1 MPSAKAVARGAVE
14 GVAGDAEGQ
23 VGDVAAHD
31 SDTFVCHLVLSLCRG
46 IVAISSGDS
55 IGGMPVDPKLQAI
68 LDAGKALG
76 GKPVDTQ
83 TPGEARAERAEM
95 MARFVPMP
103 EYAGGRVEERTIVAE
118 GREIPVR
125 VYTPPLKQR
134 PLPVLVFFHGGGW
147 VVCTLET
154 HDPYCRAL
162 ATEAGVV
169 VVSVDYRLAPE
180 HKFPA
185 GLEDC
190 RVATEWVLTHA
201 QELGG
206 NSQVLVGGDSAGG
219 TMATVV
225 ALLLRDKG
233 VTGLA
238 GQILIYP
245 VTAHYDPPTASY
257 LENAEG
263 YGLTRKGMMW
273 FWDHYLNDKGEA
285 GDFRAAPLMASS
297 LLGLPRAFVVTA
309 EYDVLRDE
317 GQAYAKRMAEAGVEV
332 THVFVEGMN
341 HGFACSANEFPFL
354 RQAKDVLRRVA
365 AWVAA
370 G

>member
-1 MPSAKAVARGAVE
+1 MMMTRWLVIQWIFLLSI
-14 GVAGDAEGQ
+14 
-23 VGDVAAHD
+23 VAA
-31 SDTFVCHLVLSLCRG
+31 SR
-46 IVAISSGDS
+46 GDS
-55 IGGMPVDPKLQAI
+55 IGGMPVDAKLQAI

-76 GKPVDTQ
+76 RKPVELQ
-83 TPGEARAERAEM
+83 TPAEARAERADMVEQ
-95 MARFVPMP
+95 FVPMP
-103 EYAGGRVEERTIVAE
+103 EYAGVRVEDRAILTADSAG
-118 GREIPVR
+118 GREIAVR
-125 VYTPPLKQR
+125 IYRPAADDG
-134 PLPVLVFFHGGGW
+134 PLPVVVFFHGGGW

-162 ATEAGVV
+162 ATEAGVI

-190 RVATEWVLTHA
+190 VAATEWVLAHA
-201 QELGG
+201 GELGVSG
-206 NSQVLVGGDSAGG
+206 LRVFVAGDSAGG
-219 TMATVV
+219 TMAAVV

-257 LENAEG
+257 LEMAEG

-273 FWDHYLNDKGEA
+273 FWDQYLKDKSDAE
-285 GDFRAAPLMASS
+285 DFRAAPLRAAS
-297 LLGLPRAFVVTA
+297 LRGLPRAFVVTA

-317 GQAYAKRMAEAGVEV
+317 GQAYAKRLEEAGVEV
-332 THVFVEGMN
+332 THVFVPGMN
-341 HGFACSANEFPFL
+341 HGFACSMNEFPFL
-354 RQAKDVLRRVA
+354 PQAKDLLRKVA
-365 AWVAA
+365 EWVAPVR
-370 G
+370 

>member
-1 MPSAKAVARGAVE
+1 
-14 GVAGDAEGQ
+14 
-23 VGDVAAHD
+23 
-31 SDTFVCHLVLSLCRG
+31 
-46 IVAISSGDS
+46 
-55 IGGMPVDPKLQAI
+55 MPVDAKLQAI

-76 GKPVDTQ
+76 RKPVELQ
-83 TPGEARAERAEM
+83 TPAEARAERAEM
-95 MARFVPMP
+95 VAQFVPLP
-103 EYAGGRVEERTIVAE
+103 EYAGVRVEDRAIVVADNGGPVADGAS
-118 GREIPVR
+118 GREIGVR
-125 VYTPPLKQR
+125 VYRPPVGDAG
-134 PLPVLVFFHGGGW
+134 LPVVVFFHGGGF

-162 ATEAGVV
+162 SAEAGVM

-190 RVATEWVLTHA
+190 LAATEWVLAHA
-201 QELGG
+201 GELGA
-206 NSQVLVGGDSAGG
+206 SRVLVAGDSAGG
-219 TMATVV
+219 TMAAVV

-233 VTGLA
+233 VAGVA

-257 LENAEG
+257 LEMAEG

-273 FWDHYLNDKGEA
+273 FWDHYLKDKSEA
-285 GDFRAAPLMASS
+285 ADFRAAPLLAAS
-297 LLGLPRAFVVTA
+297 LRGLPRAFVVTA

-317 GQAYAKRMAEAGVEV
+317 GQAYARRLEEAGVDV

-341 HGFACSANEFPFL
+341 HGFACSMNEFPFL
-354 RQAKDVLRRVA
+354 PQAKDVLRKVA
-365 AWVAA
+365 EWIAA